1 MFETPPKL
9 ENTMKIADFKR
20 VLPIFN
26 LILEAH
32 LASSH
37 RCDPPTSTSSTGGL
51 EMPWYLKEVA
61 RNLFLQSTSSIGS
74 PLNWSSNALLAS
86 LTALPAT
93 WNNDIFRGALTS
105 SEKIHEF
112 TRIHFLHDDFQAVK
126 IAQVALLILTIQC
139 LELTSKCFSTFYQTF
154 LSFPGERTSFI
165 PCLGFHTPAP
175 GWHESGLVCVTI
187 LTCSNRKWICRVHHF
202 TVQVSLLQYNTYVW
216 FLAACLRMPR
226 TSF

>member
-61 RNLFLQSTSSIGS
+61 SNLFLQSTSSTGGLEMPWYLKEVARNLFLQSTSSIGN

-112 TRIHFLHDDFQAVK
+112 TRIHFLHDDF
-126 IAQVALLILTIQC
+126 
-139 LELTSKCFSTFYQTF
+139 
-154 LSFPGERTSFI
+154 
-165 PCLGFHTPAP
+165 
-175 GWHESGLVCVTI
+175 
-187 LTCSNRKWICRVHHF
+187 
-202 TVQVSLLQYNTYVW
+202 
-216 FLAACLRMPR
+216 
-226 TSF
+226 